1 MAEHYLKTSTYC
13 YRITYRQEGAENYV
27 IEDTHV
33 SGLGTLPDG
42 SDVKAADQLTTE
54 KNIVVDQILARTSAA
69 TVEDYRTAA
78 KAQIDASW

>member
-13 YRITYRQEGAENYV
+13 YRITYQQEADNY
-27 IEDTHV
+27 IISETHV

-42 SDVKAADQLTTE
+42 SDVKTADQLTTE